1 MNAPAMTSTTFV
13 PLRLAGRPLAVK
25 VAAVFLGSL
34 FLAAS
39 SWIEVPMFPVP
50 MTMQTFA
57 VTLVGALYGWRLG
70 LATVLAWLGEAALGA
85 PVLAGGAVIS
95 PPSRSP
101 PLLSAGWP
109 SAAGPPRAA
118 WSATSSPCWPATLS
132 SWCSAPS
139 CLPA

>member
-25 VAAVFLGSL
+25 VAAVFLGTL

-85 PVLAGGAVIS
+85 PFLAGGAGGLALFAV
-95 PPSRSP
+95 PT
-101 PLLSAGWP
+101 AGDL
-109 SAAGPPRAA
+109 AAVRIADALVGWLA
-118 WSATSSPCWPATLS
+118 
-132 SWCSAPS
+132 
-139 CLPA
+139 